1 MSDINYKIKLEKK
14 VYESK
19 KARDILDEEFTEF
32 KNEKRSI
39 NEFFDIYNSKFYNI
53 DKDTHKFFSEKS
65 LQYVIDYVN
74 PKKLQ
79 VWGLENQKERI
90 QIEIDS
96 TENFHPIFSNNV
108 ILTAGGDG
116 SGRDDSYTYY
126 LIQSGKRRKIVG
138 MEMVYKVK
146 GMFRQKGQRKEWS
159 TEVGSDVIGG
169 IPGGPKI
176 EKAED
181 ITLPLYTINTGKTLP
196 SNIYGG

>member
-32 KNEKRSI
+32 TNEKRNI
-39 NEFFDIYNSKFYNI
+39 NEFFNIYNSKFYNI
-53 DKDTHKFFSEKS
+53 NIDTHKFFSEKS

-79 VWGLENQKERI
+79 VWELENQKERI

-96 TENFHPIFSNNV
+96 MEQFHPIFSNNV
-108 ILTAGGDG
+108 VLTAGGDG
-116 SGRDDSYTYY
+116 SGDDSSYTYY
-126 LIQSGKRRKIVG
+126 LIQSGKRRRIMS
-138 MEMVYKVK
+138 MEMVNKVK
-146 GMFRQKGQRKEWS
+146 GMFRQKGQRKEW
-159 TEVGSDVIGG
+159 VNDIGSDVIGG

-176 EKAED
+176 EKEED